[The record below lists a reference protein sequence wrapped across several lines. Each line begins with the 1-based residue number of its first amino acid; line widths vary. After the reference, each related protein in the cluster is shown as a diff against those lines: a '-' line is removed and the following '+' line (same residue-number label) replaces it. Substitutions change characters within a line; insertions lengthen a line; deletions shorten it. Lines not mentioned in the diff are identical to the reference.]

1 MYSYAKLLIFSEINN
16 YFDVFLKKKWKKI
29 WLFENFAVSLLY

>member
-16 YFDVFLKKKWKKI
+16 YFDVFLKKVEKI